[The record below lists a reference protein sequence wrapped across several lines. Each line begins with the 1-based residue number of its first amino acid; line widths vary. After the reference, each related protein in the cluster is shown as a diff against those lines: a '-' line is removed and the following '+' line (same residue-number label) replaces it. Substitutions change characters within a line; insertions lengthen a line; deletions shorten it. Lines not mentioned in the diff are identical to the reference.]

1 MPRDSWQ
8 PVCRNKGVLPDLWAV
23 LLAGGAGRR
32 LIALSGGVPKQFWAF
47 KDGPTLVE
55 ETARRIAPLAPAEQR
70 VTVVDATHERYV
82 ESLRYQKALGQIVYQ
97 PTDRGTVA
105 GVLLGLTPVLAA
117 DPDAIVLITPADH
130 GVVHVDQFHRG
141 ILSAVALVRTGGRD
155 VVLFGIEAAA
165 PASDYGWITPRTSG
179 CVGRFAK
186 VSHFCEKPGAA
197 EAERLYVSGSVWN
210 TMVLVGRAGA
220 IFAECQRHVPNV
232 AAMFLAARLEPDS
245 RRSEFYAAHYPA
257 LPSSDFSRDVVAR
270 ASGLA
275 LYTWPRRMG
284 WSDLGTPER
293 LREWREG
300 AAPPAMRSSR
310 KSAGVPLTGVA

>member
-1 MPRDSWQ
+1 MPKKSWQ
-8 PVCRNKGVLPDLWAV
+8 PVCTNDSVLPDLWAV

-70 VTVVDATHERYV
+70 VTVVDASHKRYV
-82 ESLRYQKALGQIVYQ
+82 GSLRYQKALGRILYQ
-97 PTDRGTVA
+97 PADRGTVA

-130 GVVHVDQFHRG
+130 GVIHVDFFHRG
-141 ILSAVALVRTGGRD
+141 ILSAVDLVRSGARD
-155 VVLFGIEAAA
+155 VVLFGIEAAT
-165 PASDYGWITPRTSG
+165 PASDFGWITPQTSG
-179 CVGRFAK
+179 CVGRFAR
-186 VSHFCEKPGAA
+186 VSEFCEKPEAA

-220 IFAECQRHVPNV
+220 IFAECQRHVPHV
-232 AAMFLAARLEPDS
+232 VAMFLAARQEPDA
-245 RRSEFYAAHYPA
+245 RRSEFFAAHYPA

-270 ASGLA
+270 ARGLV
-275 LYTWPRRMG
+275 LYTWPARMG

-293 LREWREG
+293 LRAWRDG
-300 AAPPAMRSSR
+300 SAAPLMRANR
-310 KSAGVPLTGVA
+310 RSAGVPLTGVA